1 MDEWLLIDVMLW
13 IVVTLSVLVLAFGVF
28 AGAMAVAG
36 GTRANAPPPPP
47 AKKRN

>member
-1 MDEWLLIDVMLW
+1 MDEWFLVDVMLW

-36 GTRANAPPPPP
+36 GTRANAPPPAPP
-47 AKKRN
+47 KKGN